1 MQGKKFPTWANSGRR
16 EGHGRRNGADGAGAP
31 LASPPN
37 PAAAPLL
44 REAGTPPGL
53 LREAAAVSWSLGAWP
68 GRRCRRWRLAAG
80 PPLREAAALVEAG
93 QRRRCEAAGRGVQS
107 MLYTCV
113 MKNYKNILY
122 VVI

>member
-1 MQGKKFPTWANSGRR
+1 M
-16 EGHGRRNGADGAGAP
+16 
-31 LASPPN
+31 
-37 PAAAPLL
+37 
-44 REAGTPPGL
+44 
-53 LREAAAVSWSLGAWP
+53 SWSLGAWP